1 MLYSNGYGFNFQ
13 SFLRTMSPAYTTFC
27 RRVAKVNCDEAR
39 GADVE
44 LDLSNDRTNPLVVT
58 LLPALAAIVHR
69 HSLIHAIPAWYPLF
83 KPIPIL
89 LILGIIF
96 PGNRVSRLSRI
107 PT

>member
-1 MLYSNGYGFNFQ
+1 MFYSNGYGFNFQ

-58 LLPALAAIVHR
+58 LLPTLAAIVHR
-69 HSLIHAIPAWYPLF
+69 HSLIHAIPACYPLF

-96 PGNRVSRLSRI
+96 PGNRVSQLSRI